1 VCVCRVVVQ
10 YCQVALLV
18 LRVAIFSI
26 LFDNDNVDSDNDAI
40 AAFTR
45 SSVAAASDSKALD
58 TLLSALPAMI
68 GVDKHGQLWECS
80 QCRRVIDHADNPV
93 VMSPDG
99 VGPSCGCCCSSSRSD
114 LQASATATAVLARA
128 ANVLNRL
135 QAFV

>member
-1 VCVCRVVVQ
+1 
-10 YCQVALLV
+10 
-18 LRVAIFSI
+18 VAIFSI
-26 LFDNDNVDSDNDAI
+26 LFDNDNADNNNDAT

-45 SSVAAASDSKALD
+45 SSVAAASNSKALD
-58 TLLSALPAMI
+58 TLLTALPAMI
-68 GVDKHGQLWECS
+68 GVDKHQQLWGCS
-80 QCRRVIDHADNPV
+80 QCRRVIDHADNPI
-93 VMSPDG
+93 VMSQDS